1 MLVNQQGFGIKIV
14 LLGSATVGK
23 TSIVNAATKKDV
35 LSDQLPTIGA
45 SLVKKEIKI
54 KNLDVSLNIWD
65 TAGQETYRSLA
76 PLYFR
81 QARVIILVYSV
92 NSKDSFDCL
101 NSWYD
106 EVQEKIEQRP
116 KYVVIGN
123 KIDLERKVETKEGY
137 DYAKSIDADFFE
149 VSALSNPQQIS
160 DLFDMVAIDILNQD
174 NALLQS
180 LKNPGSR
187 ENGGGKCC

>member
-81 QARVIILVYSV
+81 QARVIILIYSV